1 MINKLKHSLLLSAAA
16 LLTVAAT
23 SVHATES
30 IKIGL
35 VTSQTGP
42 YAVLG
47 EQVVRA
53 VEFSVNEANAN
64 GGIDGRK
71 VELKMGDT
79 EGNPEAG
86 RRAGEKL
93 ALGGH
98 NLLIGTISSAVGL
111 ALSTQLNRW
120 DAMYVSVVNKSPK
133 ITGESCHAR
142 MFRANHTDDMDL
154 AIVSPWLKE
163 QAETEWGV
171 LAADYVWGRG
181 SAKGF
186 KNAAAAVGKNVKIE
200 VYPPLGTKDFAPY
213 ITQLMD
219 SGVKGLWIAVSG
231 SDAINLAKQARQFG
245 VFEKIKVVGHNFAVS
260 STIKAV
266 GKDVVGVWGNV
277 NYSPSIDNA
286 MNKAFVEKWKKAY
299 SGDLPTAYEGEAYFG
314 MQMIYAAVK
323 KAKSV
328 KPGDIS
334 KAMSGIEA
342 NTIFGQA
349 QIRAAD
355 HQANMP
361 NFLGRVEKSGS
372 GYAMVVK
379 QAFSSDVASPP
390 PSGACKL

>member
-1 MINKLKHSLLLSAAA
+1 MLNRLKHTLLLSAAA
-16 LLTVAAT
+16 LLTLAST
-23 SVHATES
+23 SVQAAES

-47 EQVVRA
+47 EQVKRA

-98 NLLIGTISSAVGL
+98 NILIGTISSAVGL
-111 ALSTQLNRW
+111 ALSTQLDRW

-163 QAETEWGV
+163 QTETEWGV

-181 SAKGF
+181 SAAGF

-213 ITQLMD
+213 ISQLMD

-245 VFEKIKVVGHNFAVS
+245 VFDKIKVVGHNFAVS

-277 NYSPSIDNA
+277 NYSPTVDNA
-286 MNKAFVEKWKKAY
+286 MNRAFVEKWAKAY

-323 KAKSV
+323 KANSV

-334 KAMSGIEA
+334 KVMSGLEA
-342 NTIFGQA
+342 NTIFGPA

-361 NFLGRVEKSGS
+361 NYLGRVEKSGS
-372 GYAMVVK
+372 GYSMVVK
-379 QAFSSDVASPP
+379 QTFSADVASPP